1 MKRAI
6 RAGDCRRG
14 VGIHRNTQAT
24 PLADKRRRQ
33 PGTRRRGSPTFP
45 CKVSDPCVDVNPG
58 AASPEPP
65 QEVESE
71 VHDKAQGESITSI
84 WTTP

>member
-6 RAGDCRRG
+6 RAG
-14 VGIHRNTQAT
+14 VIVVAALAFTGIPGHA
-24 PLADKRRRQ
+24 LADETPAAGDTAAKVADV
-33 PGTRRRGSPTFP
+33 P

-71 VHDKAQGESITSI
+71 VHDKAQGEWITSI